1 MHGFRVGPACSRPAR
16 RQRFETAATLHNGEK
31 KLVKGLDAV
40 ICFP

>member
-1 MHGFRVGPACSRPAR
+1 LK
-16 RQRFETAATLHNGEK
+16 RFETRATLRNGEK